1 MYVCM
6 HVCMYVCMYV
16 NFFLFSE
23 SVPPHTLSL
32 VEKIAADIE
41 KYLQWPY
48 AGEIKGKYKHP
59 HTSTI
64 FVLIT

>member
-1 MYVCM
+1 
-6 HVCMYVCMYV
+6 MYV

-64 FVLIT
+64 FFLIT